1 MGTQNTIMIMAYAS
15 SGKTTTLVQMFS
27 GHPIIK
33 FLLVIFTKKVFPP
46 NALVKTTNA
55 LKYKL
60 IPETAGYDSFQHN
73 GLKYTTLTTS
83 LIWGKLVPQGC
94 RGHGDLHYVLQQGGE
109 GGGDGVNHWQEE

>member
-1 MGTQNTIMIMAYAS
+1 M
-15 SGKTTTLVQMFS
+15 
-27 GHPIIK
+27 
-33 FLLVIFTKKVFPP
+33 FPP

-83 LIWGKLVPQGC
+83 LIGGKLVPQGC

-109 GGGDGVNHWQEE
+109 GGGDGVVDHWQEE

>member
-1 MGTQNTIMIMAYAS
+1 MEDYPH
-15 SGKTTTLVQMFS
+15 
-27 GHPIIK
+27 GHSEHHHDHG
-33 FLLVIFTKKVFPP
+33 LC
-46 NALVKTTNA
+46 
-55 LKYKL
+55 KL

-83 LIWGKLVPQGC
+83 LIGGKLVPQGC